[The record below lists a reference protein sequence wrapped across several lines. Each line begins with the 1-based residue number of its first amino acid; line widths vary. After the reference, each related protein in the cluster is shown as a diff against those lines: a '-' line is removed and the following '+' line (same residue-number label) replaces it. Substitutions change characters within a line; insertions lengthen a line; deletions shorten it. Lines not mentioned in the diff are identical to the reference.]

1 MNATEKKHEILQA
14 LASTNDDSLI
24 EEVYQLIHPEQQ
36 VEQINMETL
45 PIDLQGK
52 IQNALEDYKAGR
64 YITQEQ
70 MKQKVHQWLTK

>member
-1 MNATEKKHEILQA
+1 
-14 LASTNDDSLI
+14 
-24 EEVYQLIHPEQQ
+24 
-36 VEQINMETL
+36 MEAL

-70 MKQKVHQWLTK
+70 MKQKVGQWLTK